1 MPIKLLYACFHEKK
15 SCFFSK
21 IKIFLKFSCVLNEIK
36 SRNKFSRQRVTNYLK
51 TFLRSTLAS
60 FHHKCKRARLLSPET
75 ECTTYIISC
84 STTSQPAPYR
94 CSNVSC
100 NVISKCCIYIVSK
113 LQMGISVTLIYN
125 VVATSQ
131 KCCKLMQ
138 KQHNCNTLQLRYNLR
153 ERFCCK

>member
-1 MPIKLLYACFHEKK
+1 MLLFQ
-15 SCFFSK
+15 
-21 IKIFLKFSCVLNEIK
+21 IKIFLKFSCVLKEIK
-36 SRNKFSRQRVTNYLK
+36 SRNKFSRQPVTNYLK
-51 TFLRSTLAS
+51 TFLRLTLAS

-75 ECTTYIISC
+75 ECTTYITSC

-100 NVISKCCIYIVSK
+100 NVISKCCIYFVSR
-113 LQMGISVTLIYN
+113 LQMGISVTLIYH

-138 KQHNCNTLQLRYNLR
+138 NQHNCNTLQLSYNLR
-153 ERFCCK
+153 ERFYRR